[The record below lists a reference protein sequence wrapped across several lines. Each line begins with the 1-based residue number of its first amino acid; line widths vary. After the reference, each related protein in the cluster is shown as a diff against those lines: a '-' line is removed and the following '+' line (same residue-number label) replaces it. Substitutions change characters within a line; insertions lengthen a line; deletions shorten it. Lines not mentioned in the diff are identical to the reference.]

1 MNKTIFVI
9 AEHLEGTLADMTFE
23 MLGKA
28 RQLADEHGGTVTA
41 VLAGYG
47 VSELTQKLGAADTV
61 IHIEDELLA
70 EFSPQPY
77 ERVLAP
83 LIRERAPGLVMVGST
98 SMGLDLAAALATTL
112 DAPMISSCVAVSAED
127 DAYVLTS
134 QLYGG
139 KIMTET
145 AVTADTGIAQILPG
159 VFRAEDGHRDGTPQI
174 EEIPAG
180 IHPENFRMRFE
191 NFIKPEAG
199 DIDITQA
206 PILVSVG
213 RGIQTQENIALAEE
227 LAEALGGAVSSS
239 RPIVDQDWL
248 PVTRQVGKSGMTVKP
263 RLYLALGISGAPE
276 HVEGMKNA
284 DLIVAVNSD
293 PDAPIFS
300 VAHYGIVA
308 DIFDILPALEDRLAE
323 KVS

>member
-1 MNKTIFVI
+1 MSISIFVI

-28 RQLADEHGGTVTA
+28 RQLADEHGGMVTA
-41 VLAGYG
+41 VLAGYN
-47 VSELTQKLGAADTV
+47 VAQLAEQLGAADAL
-61 IHIEDELLA
+61 ILIEDELLA
-70 EFSPQPY
+70 EFAPQPY
-77 ERVLAP
+77 QDVISG

-112 DAPMISSCVAVSAED
+112 NVPMLSSCIDLSVED
-127 DAYVLTS
+127 DAYVVTS

-139 KIMTET
+139 KIMMET
-145 AVTADTGIAQILPG
+145 AVTAGTAIAQILPG
-159 VFRAEDGHRDGTPQI
+159 AFRAEDGQRAGTPTL
-174 EEIPAG
+174 EEIPPG
-180 IHPENFRMRFE
+180 LHPENFRMRFE

-227 LAEALGGAVSSS
+227 LAEALGGSVSSS

-248 PVTRQVGKSGMTVKP
+248 PVTRQVGKSGMSVKP

-284 DLIVAVNSD
+284 DLIVAVNTD

-300 VAHYGIVA
+300 VAHYGVVA
-308 DIFDILPALEDRLAE
+308 DIFDVMPALEERLGE
-323 KVS
+323 RVS